1 MAKQT
6 ITDKI
11 FADAYAKFQKLFKN
25 MGTDADFAE
34 YLNKNYLTKTGKS
47 FNTDLIFYKRSALG
61 IKSPVG
67 NISPPT
73 LKRFNEVN
81 DFATK
86 EVAKANL
93 GNKFVRI
100 EDIKNKVLKKFNRK
114 SFANFKSEG
123 YPVLNNLEKIPDKID
138 KVLRSLLISKEP
150 LKQGFMNEIAKLTG
164 ISIDSINDNIP
175 KSQTYNTIK
184 DQGADLIKKSKGFP
198 KDFYELP
205 FSKQLPYAIEV
216 SSGRPRYTGMGGIT
230 RYSPKP
236 QNRIMEFA
244 IRSWDNTKGK
254 GPVKFFDKNG
264 KLIRWGYGKKL
275 PYTKVQWSY
284 NGNRHNFDKLKSV
297 DYMQKHFPEAYTKL
311 KAINNLNVRPVDN
324 PFKKGTKIPLRDLIK
339 KIQVDGYG
347 WKPTKGAL
355 DILHGKK
362 GVALEPFTNLTYA
375 SRDINQLES
384 GIAASLRA
392 NKITK
397 TQANEAIKTIRQ
409 DIKGLTGESL
419 DTAIINRQLDLS
431 KQIQSGKISSYQDVK
446 NLFLKKVKAAYRDAR
461 EGAPLRKYLESKK
474 IANRADGC
482 FIKVANKNPERI
494 AKKLVEDP
502 KLIRLFR
509 GESFP
514 QRNIKGFKDSA
525 KHWGTTVAEMQKDTL
540 AGQWFTPTQ
549 AHASSYLSRP
559 GQMKYVDVTPQEL
572 EAFNKYK
579 DRVNKRP
586 VKYSRKKLEGLP
598 DAPTHGVTES
608 FHHQLIPRYKLKEME
623 KAGRLKTK
631 WDLNPFGKKYISDAP
646 LIPSPKGVLEYDDI
660 LGGFVDSAKP
670 DEIVGQNQLKA
681 WAQDNPMPVK
691 VGEAAP
697 GILKKTGKAL
707 AHLGLP
713 LPTAAMDAY
722 FIGREIEE
730 GKSPEEIA
738 RNPLNWLGLATMDPL
753 TKAAGMAEK
762 SGKLASVMRLG
773 MSPGLIRGATR
784 FLGLPGLALSTGLTA
799 YDQYQKYK
807 NKEGFI
813 YDLFNREEIDNAQ
826 V

>member
-11 FADAYAKFQKLFKN
+11 FADEYAKFQKLFKN

-61 IKSPVG
+61 VDTPVG
-67 NISPPT
+67 TVLPSK

-81 DFATK
+81 NFTTK

-100 EDIKNKVLKKFNRK
+100 EDIKNKVLKKFNLK
-114 SFANFKSEG
+114 SFPNFKSEG

-138 KVLRSLLISKEP
+138 KVLRSLLISKQP
-150 LKQGFMNEIAKLTG
+150 LKQRFIKEIAKLTG
-164 ISIDSINDNIP
+164 VSIDSIDDNIP

-230 RYSPKP
+230 RYSAKP

-254 GPVKFFDKNG
+254 GPVKFYDKNG
-264 KLIRWGYGKKL
+264 KLITWGYGKKL

-284 NGNRHNFDKLKSV
+284 NGKRHNFDKLKSV

-311 KAINNLNVRPVDN
+311 KAVNNLNVKPVDN
-324 PFKKGTKIPLRDLIK
+324 PFKKGTKIPFRDLIK

-347 WKPTKGAL
+347 WKPTKGGL

-384 GIAASLRA
+384 GIAQSLRA

-409 DIKGLTGESL
+409 DIKGLTGEAL

-446 NLFLKKVKAAYRDAR
+446 NLVYTQVRQNLLSKSINNTDDVCGVVFGIGKAAGGVAGGGCAR
-461 EGAPLRKYLESKK
+461 QMEFAFDNAPEETLNKISQSNNLKLKTFAQRALSIFPKLGTPGK
-474 IANRADGC
+474 IAAGA
-482 FIKVANKNPERI
+482 VAGAAAIGALTYNKE
-494 AKKLVEDP
+494 L
-502 KLIRLFR
+502 
-509 GESFP
+509 GE
-514 QRNIKGFKDSA
+514 
-525 KHWGTTVAEMQKDTL
+525 
-540 AGQWFTPTQ
+540 
-549 AHASSYLSRP
+549 
-559 GQMKYVDVTPQEL
+559 
-572 EAFNKYK
+572 
-579 DRVNKRP
+579 
-586 VKYSRKKLEGLP
+586 
-598 DAPTHGVTES
+598 
-608 FHHQLIPRYKLKEME
+608 
-623 KAGRLKTK
+623 
-631 WDLNPFGKKYISDAP
+631 
-646 LIPSPKGVLEYDDI
+646 
-660 LGGFVDSAKP
+660 FV
-670 DEIVGQNQLKA
+670 
-681 WAQDNPMPVK
+681 
-691 VGEAAP
+691 
-697 GILKKTGKAL
+697 
-707 AHLGLP
+707 
-713 LPTAAMDAY
+713 
-722 FIGREIEE
+722 
-730 GKSPEEIA
+730 
-738 RNPLNWLGLATMDPL
+738 NPLNDDKASQATVTEWIKDNPVKTVAGTSIGFSAQEIPGAYKKARELGRGRTRSALGITGALKPVLTTFGTPAMTALFEAPFAAKRLEEGETMTEVLTDPLGPALGLTFMEPL
-753 TKAAGMAEK
+753 SRGAGVIRGGGAAGIMGGIKRAFNPFDLSNVGTARPGLTSK
-762 SGKLASVMRLG
+762 ILRMG
-773 MSPGLIRGATR
+773 MSPRVIAGISRLGPYGMLAGA
-784 FLGLPGLALSTGLTA
+784 GLAA
-799 YDQYQKYK
+799 FDQYKKYQ
-807 NKEGFI
+807 NEEGML
-813 YDLFNREEIDNAQ
+813 YNLLNE
-826 V
+826 